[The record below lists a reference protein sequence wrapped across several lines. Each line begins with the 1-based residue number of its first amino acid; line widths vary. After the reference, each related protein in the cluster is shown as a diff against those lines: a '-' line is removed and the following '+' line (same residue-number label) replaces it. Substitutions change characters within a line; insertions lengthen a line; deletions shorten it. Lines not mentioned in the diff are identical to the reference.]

1 MKFVLPVVVAFLLT
15 TASFAQQ
22 TTASTQ
28 DPTAVG
34 NAFFKSLLD
43 EDGAALGKLVTADFS
58 LLSYDG
64 NTVDG
69 DLLLQALG
77 GGYIV
82 IETATVTDTR
92 TRQYNNDA
100 AVMTGNWKA
109 KGSVQGQAFDNNV
122 GFSVVCVKQGDTW
135 KIANVQFT
143 PIRQ

>member
-1 MKFVLPVVVAFLLT
+1 MKFLLSLAVVFLLT

-22 TTASTQ
+22 TTVSTQ
-28 DPTAVG
+28 DATAAG

-43 EDGAALGKLVTADFS
+43 EDGMALGKLVTPDFS

-69 DLLLQALG
+69 DLLLQAVN

-82 IETATVTDTR
+82 IYTASVTDTR

-100 AVMTGNWKA
+100 TVMTGNWKA